1 MSDNLTS
8 LLINRQVPEFVR
20 EEYPL
25 FVTFLEAY
33 YEFLEQKQGT
43 QLNDL
48 TTKSK
53 DLRYITDVDQSIDD
67 FEESFFNSYAEL
79 IPRNLQVDKAILIK
93 NVLPIYLSKGSEAS
107 FKLLYRFLFGQELEV
122 RYPKNDI
129 LRASDGKWEV
139 ENALEVSA
147 DFYAYHTANGT
158 NKEFKILQELNSS
171 DISVFVN
178 GDLKVL
184 NTHYFIRKESK
195 KIVFIT
201 APTNQSVVKI
211 LHKKLDTR
219 IFNNRKVTGE
229 VSGATALIERVSNKI
244 INQQAVFEFF
254 IDSKTLID
262 NFTNGENILL
272 DVFVDDILV
281 HVVVATISNLLR
293 VNIID
298 GGASYN
304 VGDPVVFTT
313 PVFDVPPTAIVSK
326 TFAGVID
333 RVLIA
338 DGGSGFMDNERVAA
352 EGYSNTQLDFV
363 MTEINTNSANT
374 ANVFRIFSDVI
385 SDVDPANTTLN
396 VSNWKFPGN
405 IAPSGMI
412 NVDSKIAH
420 AFSNATFVQIGE
432 ISEVSIAAA
441 VVTPLTQPVLN
452 ATPAYITLSPL
463 TANTPSST
471 VVSID
476 TFGSLGKLYV
486 SNPGSGYAV
495 FEELTF
501 TSPPNTMS
509 YGFGAEAIIS
519 KVSVTGSIIE
529 AKFVPSKVTGNASVT
544 SVSNVMVQGIG
555 TAFTTDFI
563 PGDKITI
570 GHDTR
575 QVLTIASDTSLNV
588 TSAAWTQ
595 IYASL
600 PVRKVDVNLIG
611 GQGYKQTHLPTV
623 TINTVSGSEGTIR
636 VTGIL
641 GDGENLI
648 ARGSKRPGEIEEIL
662 IANSGIGIR
671 VVPSV
676 DLSGSGDGT
685 ATANVTLN
693 PSFITTPGRWTTSD
707 SILSSLD
714 RRIQGR
720 NYYVNYSYLLSST
733 TEFAK
738 YKKVFKDLLHP
749 VGFRAYSELTISN
762 EITTTPATLET
773 IVSPTTI
780 KTISGRVN
788 IANAS
793 IYVTGTNTK
802 FNIANTIGIMTV
814 GSYIAVNS
822 EIRVIS
828 SIISNTNLAV
838 TSAFTITANNEEL
851 LVVNTAY
858 NAVATEIT
866 LDEIIAENELTMTIE
881 S

>member
-25 FVTFLEAY
+25 FVTFMEAY

-48 TTKSK
+48 TTRSK
-53 DLRYITDVDQSIDD
+53 DLRYISDVDQSIDD

-79 IPRNLQVDKAILIK
+79 VPRNVQVDKAILIK

-122 RYPKNDI
+122 KYPKNDI
-129 LRASDGKWEV
+129 LRASDGKWEI

-147 DFYAYHTANGT
+147 EFYAYHTANGT
-158 NKEFKILQELNSS
+158 NKEFKILQELNPS

-184 NTHYFIRKESK
+184 NTHYFVRKESK

-201 APTNQSVVKI
+201 APANQSIVKI
-211 LHKKLDTR
+211 LHKTLDTR
-219 IFNNRKVTGE
+219 ILHNRKITGE
-229 VSGATALIERVSNKI
+229 LSGATALIERVSNKI

-262 NFTNGENILL
+262 SFTNGENVLL

-281 HVVVATISNLLR
+281 NVVVATIANLLR

-313 PVFDVPPTAIVSK
+313 PVFDVAPTALVSK

-333 RVLIA
+333 RVIIA
-338 DGGSGFMDNERVAA
+338 DGGSGFMEDQRIAA
-352 EGYSNTQLDFV
+352 IGYSNTQLDFA
-363 MTEINTNSANT
+363 MTEINTNSSNT

-385 SDVDPANTTLN
+385 SDVDPANTTLS

-412 NVDSKIAH
+412 NVNSQISH
-420 AFSNATFVQIGE
+420 AFSNATYVQIGE
-432 ISEVSIAAA
+432 ISEVSIASAA
-441 VVTPLTQPVLN
+441 VIPLTQPVLN
-452 ATPAYITLSPL
+452 AAPAFITLVPL
-463 TANTPSST
+463 TANTLSNT

-486 SNPGSGYAV
+486 NNPGFGYAV

-501 TSPPNTMS
+501 TGPPNVMS

-529 AKFVPSKVTGNASVT
+529 AKFVPNKVTGNASVT

-555 TAFTTDFI
+555 TAFTTDFV
-563 PGDKITI
+563 PGDSITI

-575 QVLTIASDTSLNV
+575 QILTIASATSLNV

-595 IYASL
+595 IYTSL
-600 PVRKVDVNLIG
+600 PVRKVGINLIG
-611 GQGYKQTHLPTV
+611 GQGYAQSHLPTV
-623 TINTVSGSEGTIR
+623 TINTSTGIEGAIR

-648 ARGSKRPGEIEEIL
+648 ATGTKRPGEIEEIL
-662 IANSGIGIR
+662 VANAGIGIR

-676 DLSGSGDGT
+676 DLSGFGDGT

-720 NYYVNYSYLLSST
+720 NYYVNYSYILSST

-738 YKKVFKDLLHP
+738 YKKAFKDLLHP
-749 VGFRAYSELTISN
+749 VGFRAYSELTITN
-762 EITTTPATLET
+762 EIKTTPATLET
-773 IVSPTTI
+773 NASPLTI

-788 IANAS
+788 FANAS

-822 EIRVIS
+822 QIRVVS

-851 LVVNTAY
+851 LVMNTAY
-858 NAVATEIT
+858 NAVETETT
-866 LDEIIAENELTMTIE
+866 LEEIIAENELIITV
-881 S
+881 

>member
-25 FVTFLEAY
+25 FVTFMEAY

-48 TTKSK
+48 TTRSK
-53 DLRYITDVDQSIDD
+53 DLRYISDVDQSIDD

-79 IPRNLQVDKAILIK
+79 VPRNVQVDKAILIK

-122 RYPKNDI
+122 KYPKNDI
-129 LRASDGKWEV
+129 LRASDGKWEI

-147 DFYAYHTANGT
+147 EFYAYHTANGT
-158 NKEFKILQELNSS
+158 NKEFKILQELNPS

-184 NTHYFIRKESK
+184 NTHYFVRKESK

-201 APTNQSVVKI
+201 APANQSIVKI
-211 LHKKLDTR
+211 LHKALDTR
-219 IFNNRKVTGE
+219 ILHNRKITGE
-229 VSGATALIERVSNKI
+229 LSGATALIERVSNKI

-262 NFTNGENILL
+262 SFTNGENVLL

-281 HVVVATISNLLR
+281 NVVVATIANLLR

-313 PVFDVPPTAIVSK
+313 PVFDVAPTALVSK

-333 RVLIA
+333 RVIIA

-352 EGYSNTQLDFV
+352 VGYSNTQLDFA

-385 SDVDPANTTLN
+385 SDVDPANTTLS

-412 NVDSKIAH
+412 NVDSQISH
-420 AFSNATFVQIGE
+420 AFSNATYVQIGE
-432 ISEVSIAAA
+432 ISQVSIASA
-441 VVTPLTQPVLN
+441 VVIPLTQPVLN
-452 ATPAYITLSPL
+452 ATPAYVTLVPL
-463 TANTPSST
+463 TANTLSNT

-486 SNPGSGYAV
+486 NNPGSGYAV

-501 TSPPNTMS
+501 TSPPNIMS

-555 TAFTTDFI
+555 TAFTTDFV
-563 PGDKITI
+563 PGDSITI

-575 QVLTIASDTSLNV
+575 QILTIASSTSLNV

-595 IYASL
+595 IYTSL
-600 PVRKVDVNLIG
+600 PVRKVGVNLIG
-611 GQGYKQTHLPTV
+611 GQGYKQSQLPTV
-623 TINTVSGSEGTIR
+623 TINTSTGIEGSII

-648 ARGSKRPGEIEEIL
+648 ATGTKRPGEIEEIL
-662 IANSGIGIR
+662 VANAGIGIR

-676 DLSGSGDGT
+676 DLSGFGDGT

-720 NYYVNYSYLLSST
+720 NYYVNYSYILSST

-738 YKKVFKDLLHP
+738 YKKAFKDLLHP
-749 VGFRAYSELTISN
+749 VGFRAYSELTITN

-773 IVSPTTI
+773 TASPLTI

-822 EIRVIS
+822 QIRVVS

-851 LVVNTAY
+851 LIMNTAY
-858 NAVATEIT
+858 NAVETETT
-866 LDEIIAENELTMTIE
+866 LEEIIAENELIITV
-881 S
+881 